1 MYKTIS
7 ATSLELLRLT
17 LKPAAPSGA
26 AGAAVGSTAIAGA
39 AAAKTAAAAATAVNS
54 SLVGAPGSVAYG
66 VEPKAEAGTA
76 TGQNE
81 DGRSHSA
88 DNGGRFG
95 EYVNGTDNVVAMRP
109 YISLPE
115 WDMNGPSVRT
125 SSEGNV
131 GQRHNSTSP
140 APVTIDDIYVEL
152 PGFAR
157 ALNIEDFFASEDFFA
172 TNLANITDTLINHGR
187 ASESILCPVSKSFFT
202 ALPASK
208 QTALIYMAKQLVL
221 KLLNLKTLIQDFNVT
236 FNEKYEKILTEVRLA
251 ILLNVKALYHL
262 ENSRAMA
269 VALCKFKALFE
280 NLNFDGLHEVLNEIN
295 DLIFDYNEH
304 VDLLE
309 SKYGTSETNQAP
321 SEDGAA
327 SSGAASS
334 SANALANYSM
344 LNRLSFQVDSLLHRQ
359 SEFVTK
365 DCANYKNRIQKI
377 MVAYTDFFNKFK
389 KAVRESNNNRHAL
402 FEYEIILFDD
412 HLKNQL

>member
-26 AGAAVGSTAIAGA
+26 EGAAVGTSASAA
-39 AAAKTAAAAATAVNS
+39 PAAAKTVAAAAAAVS
-54 SLVGAPGSVAYG
+54 GSLAGAPGSVAYG
-66 VEPKAEAGTA
+66 VGPKAEERT
-76 TGQNE
+76 TSGQNE
-81 DGRSHSA
+81 GGRSYSA

-109 YISLPE
+109 YMPLQE
-115 WDMNGPSVRT
+115 WDVNGPSVRT

-157 ALNIEDFFASEDFFA
+157 AQNIEDFFASEDFFA
-172 TNLANITDTLINHGR
+172 TNLANITETLIDHGR

-208 QTALIYMAKQLVL
+208 QTALIYMAKQLLL

-280 NLNFDGLHEVLNEIN
+280 NLNFDGLHEVLNEMN
-295 DLIFDYNEH
+295 DIIFDYNEH
-304 VDLLE
+304 IGLLE
-309 SKYGTSETNQAP
+309 SKYGTSATSQSP
-321 SEDGAA
+321 SEDGP
-327 SSGAASS
+327 ASS
-334 SANALANYSM
+334 STASNNANALANYSM

-359 SEFVTK
+359 SEFVKK

-377 MVAYTDFFNKFK
+377 MVAYSDFFNKFK
-389 KAVRESNNNRHAL
+389 KVVRESNNDRHAL
-402 FEYEIILFDD
+402 FKYEIILFDD